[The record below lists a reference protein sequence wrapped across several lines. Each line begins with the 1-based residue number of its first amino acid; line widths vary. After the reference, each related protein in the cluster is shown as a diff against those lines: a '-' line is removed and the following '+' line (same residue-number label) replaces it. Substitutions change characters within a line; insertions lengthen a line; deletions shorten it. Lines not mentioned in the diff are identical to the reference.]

1 MATTTSTPLM
11 TWEAFERLPDGDGLH
26 REILEGELQTL
37 PPAKSGHAKVAKKI
51 FKLLL
56 GIEEAAS
63 GQAFSEAGYKLSDH
77 PATWI
82 QPDVSFLSNDRAFA
96 TKDGQYFSKAP
107 ELAVEVVSPS
117 EKARHLQRKVNLFL
131 EGGSR
136 AVWVIYPEIR
146 SVVVHAPD
154 GTSITLGLNDKLTA
168 PFLLVGWELPVA
180 KLFEKA

>member
-1 MATTTSTPLM
+1 MATTTSTPIM

-56 GIEEAAS
+56 QIEDVAS
-63 GQAFSEAGYKLSDH
+63 GQVFFEAGYKLSDH
-77 PATWI
+77 PPTWI
-82 QPDVSFLSNDRAFA
+82 QPDISFISNDRAFA

-107 ELAVEVVSPS
+107 ELAIEVISPS
-117 EKARHLQRKVNLFL
+117 EKAGHLQRKLNLLFD
-131 EGGSR
+131 GGSR
-136 AVWVIYPEIR
+136 AVWVVYPDSR
-146 SVVVHAPD
+146 TVVVHSPD
-154 GTSITLGLNDKLTA
+154 GTSITLGVNDKLTA
-168 PFLLVGWELPVA
+168 RFFVEGWELPVA